1 MWRMVTYER
10 YKTPTETRFFDG
22 PWTMMQNR
30 SVLGYIYIYTIYTI
44 DIQRFRF
51 RIDPDSKKYD
61 VHKRIFSSQRFCQ
74 ASAVA
79 AEDFLRAKEMKRQL
93 DSLAESEL

>member
-1 MWRMVTYER
+1 M
-10 YKTPTETRFFDG
+10 DHG
-22 PWTMMQNR
+22 PWCKID
-30 SVLGYIYIYTIYTI
+30 LFLDIYIYTIYTI

>member
-1 MWRMVTYER
+1 M
-10 YKTPTETRFFDG
+10 DHG
-22 PWTMMQNR
+22 PWCKID
-30 SVLGYIYIYTIYTI
+30 LFLDIYILF
-44 DIQRFRF
+44 QRFRF